1 MSVQSASHVQA
12 VVMRGKQVQD
22 GATDIVTCGGLQS
35 AHTAAF
41 AAAAAEAGMRAH
53 LLVPAFHSCP
63 QCSPHPCS
71 PRHARLVFTIMHFVP
86 KTIYNDLLLEAAP
99 GRLLP

>member
-1 MSVQSASHVQA
+1 MGSLQVMFRPR

-22 GATDIVTCGGLQS
+22 GATDMVTCGGLQS

-41 AAAAAEAGMRAH
+41 ATAAAEAGMRAH
-53 LLVPAFHSCP
+53 LLVPAFHSGP
-63 QCSPHPCS
+63 QCSPACAPPIRYHAFL
-71 PRHARLVFTIMHFVP
+71 PRA
-86 KTIYNDLLLEAAP
+86 IYHDLLLEAAP